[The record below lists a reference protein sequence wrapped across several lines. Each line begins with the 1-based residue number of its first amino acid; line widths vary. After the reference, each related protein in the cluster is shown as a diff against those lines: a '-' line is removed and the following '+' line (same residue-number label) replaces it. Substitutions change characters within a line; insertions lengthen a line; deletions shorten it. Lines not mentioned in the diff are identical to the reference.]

1 MNGESERT
9 FAFGSAGTMFVSKH
23 SFVKRL
29 PSYYQIDACCDTTLL
44 RIPNKHY
51 WYMVENYNEFAQWA
65 LWMVYEE
72 LFFQEKKNQV
82 INGSA
87 KDRYMSLLHSRM
99 DLVTN
104 VPQKILAS
112 YLNVTPQY
120 LCRLKKMLE
129 K

>member
-1 MNGESERT
+1 
-9 FAFGSAGTMFVSKH
+9 
-23 SFVKRL
+23 
-29 PSYYQIDACCDTTLL
+29 
-44 RIPNKHY
+44 
-51 WYMVENYNEFAQWA
+51 MVENYNEFAQWA